1 MTTAE
6 QQAPAGRRTKRLL
19 VLALALVV
27 ALAST
32 VWYLVRPAPVEPVAG
47 EVMTLEPL
55 QVNLAA
61 GHYLRVGLA
70 LQLTEEVESLDGSRA
85 LDAAISV
92 LSGRE
97 VSELTTGPQREK
109 VREQLLQRM
118 EMAYEGDVMDVYFT
132 DFVTQ

>member
-6 QQAPAGRRTKRLL
+6 QETPAGRRIKRALA
-19 VLALALVV
+19 LALALVV
-27 ALAST
+27 ALIGV
-32 VWYLVRPAPVEPVAG
+32 VWYLVRPAPPEPVAG

-70 LQLTEEVESLDGSRA
+70 LQLTDEVETLDGARA

-97 VSELTTGPQREK
+97 VSELTTAPQRER
-109 VREQLLQRM
+109 VREQLMQRM
-118 EMAYEGDVMDVYFT
+118 ELAYEGDVMDVYFT